1 MDLGVRDKRFVIVGG
16 TSGMGFAAGQA
27 LAADGAALVLIGR
40 DRDRA
45 ERAAAQLR
53 DAHGAEVDIAVADI
67 RDTGQVDDALAG
79 AAARP
84 GGVQGIAVL
93 TGLLG
98 HVPIDSPDDEWL
110 TALDDVLMGT
120 VRSVRAALPH
130 LVAGGGG
137 TIVTT
142 SAYSIRDPQ
151 AARLPYGAAK
161 AAVATFTKG
170 VAKAY
175 GKHDIR
181 ANCVCPGAIETEALH
196 AMRQHVADSKG
207 WPYDEALE
215 RVMVEEWGMH
225 VALARPGQPAEVGD
239 LIAFLLSARAG
250 YLTGALINIDGGTD
264 F

>member
-1 MDLGVRDKRFVIVGG
+1 MDLGVRGKRFIIVGG
-16 TSGMGFAAGQA
+16 TAGMGFAAGQV
-27 LAADGAALVLIGR
+27 LAADGADLVLVGR

-45 ERAAAQLR
+45 ESAASRLRA
-53 DAHGAEVDIAVADI
+53 DHGTDIGIAVADV
-67 RDTGQVDDALAG
+67 RDTDQIEHAVASS
-79 AAARP
+79 AARP
-84 GGVQGIAVL
+84 GGVQGMAVL

-98 HVPIDSPDDEWL
+98 HAPIDSPDDDWL

-120 VRSVRAALPH
+120 VRCVRAVLPH

-151 AARLPYGAAK
+151 AARLPYGSAK
-161 AAVATFTKG
+161 AAVATFSKG
-170 VAKAY
+170 IAKAY
-175 GKHDIR
+175 GQHHIR
-181 ANCVCPGAIETEALH
+181 ANCVCPGAIETEGLH
-196 AMRQHVADSKG
+196 AMRQHVADTKG

-225 VALARPGQPAEVGD
+225 VALKRPGRPAEVGE
-239 LIAFLLSARAG
+239 LIAFLLSARAA